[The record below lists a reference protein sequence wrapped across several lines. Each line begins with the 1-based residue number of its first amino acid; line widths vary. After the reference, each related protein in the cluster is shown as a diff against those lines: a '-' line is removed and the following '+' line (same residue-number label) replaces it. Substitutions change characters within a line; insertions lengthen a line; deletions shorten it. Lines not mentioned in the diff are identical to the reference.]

1 MSIKRFISGF
11 ISLLMIV
18 AGVALIA
25 YFFLGFF
32 GQTAGSTATNSKSPQ
47 GFNVPKVGT
56 VEQTT
61 QGGQTQA
68 APVAKG
74 PKNKALKVTIP
85 AMRRVENASVPDV
98 PGSDEKALNNS
109 VAIHLK
115 GTGFPWQKGANTY
128 IAGHR
133 LGYMGT
139 KSLFAFLDLNKLKD
153 GDKIYVKDAAGKK
166 YTYKVFKETVVS
178 PSNLSVTKPVAG
190 KSILT
195 LQTCTLPN
203 YTKRLIVQAELM
215 RKKT

>member
-1 MSIKRFISGF
+1 MSIKRLIPSF
-11 ISLLMIV
+11 ISLLMIG
-18 AGVALIA
+18 AGVVLIG

-32 GQTAGSTATNSKSPQ
+32 GQTAGSTATNDKNPQ
-47 GFNVPKVGT
+47 GFNVPKVST

-61 QGGQTQA
+61 QGGQTQG

-74 PKNKALKVTIP
+74 PKDKTLKVTIP
-85 AMRRVENASVPDV
+85 AMRRVDNASVPDV
-98 PGSDEKALNNS
+98 PGSDEKALKDS

-115 GTGFPWQKGANTY
+115 GTGFPWQRGANTY

-139 KSLFAFLDLNKLKD
+139 RSLFAFLDLNKLKD
-153 GDKIYVKDAAGKK
+153 GDKIYVKDADGKK

-178 PSNLSVTKPVAG
+178 PGNLSITRPVKG
-190 KSILT
+190 KSVLT

-215 RKKT
+215 RKA

>member
-1 MSIKRFISGF
+1 
-11 ISLLMIV
+11 MIG
-18 AGVALIA
+18 AGVVLIG

-32 GQTAGSTATNSKSPQ
+32 GQTAGSTATNSKTPQ
-47 GFNVPKVGT
+47 GFNVPNVST
-56 VEQTT
+56 VEQT
-61 QGGQTQA
+61 QGGQTRG

-74 PKNKALKVTIP
+74 PKNKTLKVTIP
-85 AMRRVENASVPDV
+85 AMRRVENASIPNV
-98 PGSDEKALNNS
+98 PGSDEKTLNNS
-109 VAIHLK
+109 VAIHLE
-115 GTGFPWQKGANTY
+115 GTGFPWQKGSNTY

-153 GDKIYVKDAAGKK
+153 GDKIYVKDVTGKK

-178 PSNLSVTKPVAG
+178 PGNLSITRPVAG
-190 KSILT
+190 KSVLT

-215 RKKT
+215 RKT